1 MKTREL
7 LTSGL
12 IAILCGAAGAALWMS
27 GTRGIPLASRAAAQ
41 TAPQTVTAQRFIVTD
56 PAGRQQAIL
65 GSVGGEPSLVLIDH
79 YNKPVASLIVTSA
92 NEPGVT
98 LYDDQGRLRASLL
111 VHADGD
117 VALSLNGADGKS
129 TAGLSLGSH
138 GEPRL
143 VMKDARGASMVELPI
158 PAKSATK
165 SAKQ

>member
-7 LTSGL
+7 LTYGL
-12 IAILCGAAGAALWMS
+12 LATLCGTAGAALWPES
-27 GTRGIPLASRAAAQ
+27 ARQISLASRAAAQ
-41 TAPQTVTAQRFIVTD
+41 TTPETVTAQRFIVTD
-56 PAGRQQAIL
+56 PAGRQEAIL

-111 VHADGD
+111 VHAGGD
-117 VALSLNGADGKS
+117 VALSLNGTDGKS
-129 TAGLSLGSH
+129 TATLSLGSH

-158 PAKSATK
+158 PAKSGTK